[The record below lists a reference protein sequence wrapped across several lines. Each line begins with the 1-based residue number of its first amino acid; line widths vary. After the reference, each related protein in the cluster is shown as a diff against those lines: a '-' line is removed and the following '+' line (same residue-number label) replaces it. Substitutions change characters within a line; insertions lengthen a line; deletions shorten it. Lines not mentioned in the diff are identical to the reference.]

1 LNNAIAQLL
10 ELQQMDNKCDD
21 LRARIADIRAQKLQI
36 SVRIERERDAVE
48 ILVRELEELRHKS
61 RMMNLQVDEI
71 DMQIREYQHR
81 LDVGIISFKEM
92 ESLRIKIESER
103 KHMNQMEDEALL
115 LMDSIEEMTSM
126 LSREKETLA
135 RRESELIA
143 ESAKLDE
150 RIATLEDEIADHKR
164 KRDELLTSIPA
175 HAVKRYDIL
184 RKKVDSPVVTVE
196 NGSCSGCKLTIS
208 GTTIERARDGM
219 EIVMCENCSR
229 ILYVR

>member
-1 LNNAIAQLL
+1 MNNAIAQLL

-21 LRARIADIRAQKLQI
+21 LSARIADIRAQKLLI
-36 SVRIERERDAVE
+36 GVKIERERDAVE
-48 ILVRELEELRHKS
+48 TLVTELEELRHKS

-115 LMDSIEEMTSM
+115 LMDSIEEMTAM
-126 LSREKETLA
+126 ISREKETRA

-150 RIATLEDEIADHKR
+150 RIATLEDEIAAHKR
-164 KRDELLTSIPA
+164 ERDELLTSIPP
-175 HAVKRYDIL
+175 HAVQRYDTL
-184 RKKVDSPVVTVE
+184 RKKMDSPVVTVE
-196 NGSCSGCKLTIS
+196 NGSCSGCKLTVS

-219 EIVMCENCSR
+219 EIVTCENCSR